1 MRSNS
6 FVFLFLIISLF
17 ACKKIN
23 TTRPPCEAQYVALSQ
38 DTSYLSTPLVIPTRL
53 IEEKLN
59 NSIKLNL
66 LDDSDT
72 KRPPRKRRNENMYLK
87 VSRLGDIQVHWRNN
101 VATYQ
106 APLQVLIER
115 KIINKKVL
123 PALKSLALKT
133 EFSLQLDFQT
143 TLNLGADWNLQPK
156 TKFIS
161 FKWLSEVKTLGGL
174 INIKGM
180 VERRI
185 RHQMPQI
192 LKNMDDTI
200 RAKVHI
206 DRAITRIWQNI
217 QKPIR
222 INQKE
227 ETVWLKINP
236 IQFEMGN
243 ITTENGNLLIQG
255 RLSATTE
262 TIVGNEP
269 VYALDSTLPPLVKR
283 RILPNE
289 AYIYMLS
296 KIPYTDI
303 NQIIKEKF
311 VGQEFNVS
319 GHSIKVKQVEIW
331 GCGPNLI
338 LHFQVSG
345 SAKGDIYFQGTPY
358 YDRDSQHLVI
368 QNFDF
373 QIQTQEALP
382 AGLDWLL
389 HSTFKEQ
396 IKNAF
401 SIPLTEKIA
410 KIPDAIMQGIER
422 GKAGQKMDFIIEQWD
437 FKPQQIWVRESD
449 IVALIIVKAQ
459 VRLEVEKI

>member
-1 MRSNS
+1 MHYYSLIL
-6 FVFLFLIISLF
+6 FFLILSLW

-23 TTRPPCEAQYVALSQ
+23 ATRPPCEAQYVELTQ

-59 NSIKLNL
+59 NSIRLNL
-66 LDDSDT
+66 LDDNDT

-101 VATYQ
+101 VANYQ

-115 KIINKKVL
+115 QIVNKKVL
-123 PALKSLALKT
+123 PVLKSLALKT
-133 EFSLQLDFQT
+133 EFSLQLNFQT
-143 TLNLGADWNLQPK
+143 TLNLGTDWNLQPK
-156 TKFIS
+156 TKFVS
-161 FKWLSEVKTLGGL
+161 FKWLSKVKTLGGL
-174 INIKGM
+174 INIKSM

-192 LKNMDDTI
+192 LQNLDDTI
-200 RAKVHI
+200 RAKIHI
-206 DRAITRIWQNI
+206 DKAITRIWQNI

-227 ETVWLKINP
+227 QTVWLKINP
-236 IQFEMGN
+236 IRFEMGT

-269 VYALDSTLPPLVKR
+269 VYALDSTLPPLIKR
-283 RILPNE
+283 RKLPNE

-303 NQIIKEKF
+303 NQILKEKF
-311 VGQEFNVS
+311 AGQVFNIS
-319 GHSIKVKQVEIW
+319 GHDIKVKSAEIW
-331 GCGPNLI
+331 GCGTNLR
-338 LHFQVSG
+338 LHLQVSG
-345 SAKGDIYFQGTPY
+345 SAKGDIYMQGIPH
-358 YDRDSQHLVI
+358 YDQDAQHLVI

-373 QIQTQEALP
+373 QIQTQDALP

-389 HSTFKEQ
+389 HSTFKAQ
-396 IKNAF
+396 IQNAL
-401 SIPLTEKIA
+401 SIQLSEKIA
-410 KIPDAIMQGIER
+410 KIPNAIMQGIER
-422 GKAGQKMDFIIEQWD
+422 GKAGSKMDFIIEQWD

-449 IVALIIVKAQ
+449 MAALIIVKAQ
-459 VRLEVEKI
+459 VRVEVEKI